1 MSRHDMPGTCMP
13 MRPTSFI
20 SNVHPERDV
29 TGKVGGLH
37 GGGIVTGISA
47 TRNFVAIG
55 TPPALDCAHGHD
67 GDPQCPPIGGRPGT
81 SAVVVSGRTSFV
93 LSSLTA

>member
-13 MRPTSFI
+13 MRPTSLI

-37 GGGIVTGISA
+37 GGGIVTGN
-47 TRNFVAIG
+47 TRHPKLCCDR
-55 TPPALDCAHGHD
+55 TPPRLDCGHGHD

-81 SAVVVSGRTSFV
+81 SDAAVSARTSFA